1 MYSTNKDG
9 SKMKIYEVGG
19 CVRDRLLGKKPSDI
33 DYVVIGASINEM
45 ITLGYKQVG
54 KNFPVFIK
62 NGCEYAL
69 ARKEI
74 KTGNKHSDFKFIFTP
89 DITLQQDLER
99 RDFTC
104 NALAYDKE
112 NHQIIDYHNG
122 IADINNKILRHVN
135 SDHFPEDPLRVLRM
149 CRFAAQLNFNIAPE
163 TINIATQMVNDGMI
177 AHLSAER
184 IWQEFSKALAT
195 PNFDKFITSMRN
207 CGALKAI
214 IPEAE
219 QMFSTPENLKTHPE
233 GNVGEHML
241 LAVKYVANCTP
252 EVKFASFMH
261 DIGKILTLKEQL
273 PIHTGHEITGVDLIN
288 KICLRLKISNNF
300 KNFAKDTCKHH
311 GNFYHILKLPIET
324 LYEMLSSL
332 QKYNIDKLIDVFRS
346 DYFGRAIQ
354 KPENEQ
360 YEKEE
365 FLKKAL
371 KIFKNTKISE
381 ISDINKNIAGKD
393 IKEQLKKLTIQKLQT
408 LKNKKY

>member
-1 MYSTNKDG
+1 
-9 SKMKIYEVGG
+9 MKIYEVGG
-19 CVRDRLLGKKPSDI
+19 CIRDRLLGKRPSDI
-33 DYVVIGASINEM
+33 DHVVVGSSIDEM
-45 ITLGYKQVG
+45 IALGYKQVG

-74 KTGNKHSDFKFIFTP
+74 KTGDKHSDFEFIFTP

-104 NALAYDKE
+104 NALAYDKD
-112 NHQIIDYHNG
+112 NDQIIDYHNG
-122 IADINNKILRHVN
+122 IADIKNKILRHVN
-135 SDHFPEDPLRVLRM
+135 TNHFPEDPLRVLRM
-149 CRFAAQLNFNIAPE
+149 CRFSAQLNFDIAPE
-163 TINIATQMVNDGMI
+163 TIDIASKMVDKGML

-184 IWQEFSKALAT
+184 IWQEIYKALET
-195 PNFDKFITSMRN
+195 PHFDKFILSMRA

-241 LAVKYVANCTP
+241 LAIKSVAHCTA

-261 DIGKILTLKEQL
+261 DIGKILTPPAQL
-273 PIHTGHEITGVDLIN
+273 PNHSGHEITGIKIIN
-288 KICLRLKISNNF
+288 EICSRLKVPNKF
-300 KNFAKDTCKHH
+300 KNFAKDTCLHH
-311 GNFYHILKLPIET
+311 GNFYHILTLSAET

-346 DYFGRAIQ
+346 DYFGRAIH

-360 YEKEE
+360 YKKEE
-365 FLKKAL
+365 FFKKAM
-371 KIFKNTKISE
+371 KIFKSTKISE
-381 ISDINKNIAGKD
+381 ISDIDKTTNGND
-393 IKEQLKKLTIQKLQT
+393 IKHQLKEHTIQKLQI
-408 LKNKKY
+408 LKNIYS